1 MLLPV
6 RSKQGDVSSEYLI
19 VQKGAASICLVVLWD
34 TPGQF
39 LREITETSF
48 DICAFIQ

>member
-6 RSKQGDVSSEYLI
+6 TSKQGDVSSGYLI
-19 VQKGAASICLVVLWD
+19 VQKGDESICLVVLWD

-39 LREITETSF
+39 PREITETSF
-48 DICAFIQ
+48 DICALIQ